1 MRYFE
6 QIFFRNYL
14 LKMFCLEIF
23 KKFKYISPKVLNI
36 HASIKKNMLEVT
48 ILPSWVNN
56 SRSSRPK
63 VFYKKGVLRNF
74 AKFTCARVSFLIKLQ
89 KETLAQVFSWEFYEI
104 SRNTFS
110 YRTLPVAASATQK
123 AIMTRLVLLIN
134 VGKIIVP
141 EISLC

>member
-63 VFYKKGVLRNF
+63 VFCKKGVLKNF

-89 KETLAQVFSWEFYEI
+89 KETLAQLFSCEFYEI
-104 SRNTFS
+104 SKNTHGGCFCNS
-110 YRTLPVAASATQK
+110 K

-134 VGKIIVP
+134 VGKITVP